1 MKNLILA
8 IAVALFGYSA
18 SAQNTSKLVS
28 DYMSVKNALV
38 AGDSKAASQA
48 ITALQGSI
56 KAEPDFDQKSALVKA
71 ADKMAKENNIEK
83 QRAAFNDLSTSMWK
97 VVKKAD
103 KVAQPVYYDYC
114 PMKKAYWL
122 STEKEIKNPY
132 YGSAMLTCGKVTE
145 TKN

>member
-1 MKNLILA
+1 MKNLILE

-18 SAQNTSKLVS
+18 SAQNTSKLLGN
-28 DYMSVKNALV
+28 YMSVKNALV
-38 AGDSKAASQA
+38 SGDSKATVQA
-48 ITALQGSI
+48 VTALQESV
-56 KAEPDFDQKSALVKA
+56 KAEGDFDQKSALLKA
-71 ADKMAKENNIEK
+71 TDKMAKESSIEK
-83 QRAAFNDLSTSMWK
+83 QRAAFGDLSASMWK

-103 KVAQPVYYDYC
+103 KVGQPVYYDYC

-122 STEKEIKNPY
+122 SYEKEIKNPY